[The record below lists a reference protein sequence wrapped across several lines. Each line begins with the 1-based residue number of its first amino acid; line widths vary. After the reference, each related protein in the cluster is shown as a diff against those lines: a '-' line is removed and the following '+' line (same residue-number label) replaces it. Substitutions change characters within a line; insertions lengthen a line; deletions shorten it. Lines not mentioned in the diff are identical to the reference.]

1 MQLMVLDF
9 RNLHFLHLAKEAM
22 NFYKAI
28 WIDYVKNLNLRGFS
42 LRNVFASMFAK
53 TEKKLFT

>member
-1 MQLMVLDF
+1 MVLDF